1 MKGKKGEIKK
11 QPKQCIEALK
21 IATGDENLSSVAK
34 GLKKFKGRKV
44 RLLVSC

>member
-1 MKGKKGEIKK
+1 MKVKKGEIKK
-11 QPKQCIEALK
+11 KPKQCIEALK

-34 GLKKFKGRKV
+34 GLKKFKDRKV